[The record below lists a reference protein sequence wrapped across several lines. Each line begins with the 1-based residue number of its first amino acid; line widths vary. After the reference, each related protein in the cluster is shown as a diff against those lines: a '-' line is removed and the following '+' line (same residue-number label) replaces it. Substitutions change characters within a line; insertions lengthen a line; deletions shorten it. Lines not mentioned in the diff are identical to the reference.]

1 MISSLLLI
9 QKPTYTYYS
18 VTHENPVILSG
29 GWDKT
34 QKAMSE
40 AFGEEWESEFTRV
53 TGEDAPGRHY
63 YRNIYEEEEQKV
75 L

>member
-1 MISSLLLI
+1 MS
-9 QKPTYTYYS
+9 
-18 VTHENPVILSG
+18 SG

-34 QKAMSE
+34 QNAMNA
-40 AFGEEWESEFTRV
+40 AFGKEWESEFTRV